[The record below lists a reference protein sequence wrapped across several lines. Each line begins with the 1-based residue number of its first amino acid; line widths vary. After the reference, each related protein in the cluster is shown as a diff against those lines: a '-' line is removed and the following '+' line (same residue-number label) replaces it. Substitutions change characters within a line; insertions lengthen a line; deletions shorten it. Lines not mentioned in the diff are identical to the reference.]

1 LSERGSGDDKAAK
14 EVLLMAVAHD
24 HDHDDDRVVVD
35 RDRVADRPARTVAGT
50 TAPNI
55 VRLVLTILGAG
66 AMIVGSFLPWVL
78 NTSNGSLDGTEL
90 PLRSFYRPI
99 FGEGSSFIASPGAVM
114 ILLGLIALLGM
125 AGWGGWLTRIAG
137 ALGIIAFVLVVIEMN
152 RADLS
157 LPNDIG
163 PGMWV
168 ALAGSV
174 VALVGGF
181 FSVAPYLLD
190 DGD

>member
-1 LSERGSGDDKAAK
+1 
-14 EVLLMAVAHD
+14 MAVAHD
-24 HDHDDDRVVVD
+24 HDHDDDSVVVERDRVVD
-35 RDRVADRPARTVAGT
+35 RGPGRTVAGT

-55 VRLVLTILGAG
+55 VRLVLSILGAA
-66 AMIVGSFLPWVL
+66 AMIVGSFLTWVM
-78 NTSNGSLDGTEL
+78 NTDGGSILGTEL
-90 PLRSFYRPI
+90 PLRSLYRPQ
-99 FGEGSSFIASPGAVM
+99 FTDTSSFVTSAGAVM

-137 ALGIIAFVLVVIEMN
+137 ALGMIELVLVTIEMN
-152 RADLS
+152 RAGLS

-190 DGD
+190 DD

>member
-1 LSERGSGDDKAAK
+1 
-14 EVLLMAVAHD
+14 MAVAHN
-24 HDHDDDRVVVD
+24 HDDDDDRVVVE
-35 RDRVADRPARTVAGT
+35 RDRVVDRGPSRTVAGT

-55 VRLVLTILGAG
+55 LRMVLSILGAAG
-66 AMIVGSFLPWVL
+66 MIIGSFLQWVL
-78 NTSNGSLDGTEL
+78 NSGNGSLVGTDL
-90 PLRSFYRPI
+90 PLRSFYRPV
-99 FGEGSSFIASPGAVM
+99 FMPGSSFVTSPGAVM

-125 AGWGGWLTRIAG
+125 AGWRGWLTRIAG
-137 ALGIIAFVLVVIEMN
+137 ALGMIALVLVTIEMN
-152 RADLS
+152 RAGLS
-157 LPNDIG
+157 LPSDIG

-190 DGD
+190 KD

>member
-1 LSERGSGDDKAAK
+1 MAK

-24 HDHDDDRVVVD
+24 HDDDDDRVVVD
-35 RDRVADRPARTVAGT
+35 REATVDRRPSRTMGA

-55 VRLVLTILGAG
+55 IRLVLTIVGAA
-66 AMIVGSFLPWVL
+66 AMIVGSFLVWVSSA
-78 NTSNGSLDGTEL
+78 TGVVGTRL
-90 PLRSFYRPI
+90 PIRSFYRPT
-99 FGEGSSFIASPGAVM
+99 FTETNAFVSSAGAVM

-125 AGWGGWLTRIAG
+125 AGWAGWLTRIAG
-137 ALGIIAFVLVVIEMN
+137 ALGVIALVLVAIQMY
-152 RADLS
+152 RAPGLS
-157 LPNDIG
+157 LPNDVG

-168 ALAGSV
+168 ALVGSI

-190 DGD
+190 ER